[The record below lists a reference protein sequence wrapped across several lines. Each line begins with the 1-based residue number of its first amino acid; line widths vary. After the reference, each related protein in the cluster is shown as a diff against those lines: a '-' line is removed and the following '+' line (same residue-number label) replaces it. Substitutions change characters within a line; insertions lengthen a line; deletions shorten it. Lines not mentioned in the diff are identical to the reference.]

1 MFLIDYINI
10 DSKDGKQISK
20 LARESST
27 FNKFYEYRR
36 DELFE
41 RIMRLFVWEGGWKYS
56 NAIDGLE
63 AWIFGLR
70 W

>member
-27 FNKFYEYRR
+27 FNKFYEYWR

-41 RIMRLFVWEGGWKYS
+41 RIKTYDILC
-56 NAIDGLE
+56 
-63 AWIFGLR
+63 
-70 W
+70 